1 MKTTNQQPAT
11 VRTSPRWKQPLIST
25 GCVLF
30 ASLLMSVNIKSFVR
44 AGNLIPG
51 GFTGLSLLLQRTAET
66 FFGISLPYS
75 VINIALNA
83 IPAIIGFRM
92 IGKKFTSYTVLMIV
106 LNSFLVDLIPVTPIT
121 YDPLLVSV
129 FGGILNGTAISI
141 ALFGKASSGG
151 TDFIAVYL
159 SSRLHKPSWN
169 FVFGI
174 NVVILTTAGFLFGFE
189 AAMYSIIFQFV
200 STQTINTLHRKD
212 QKATMFIVT
221 RHGAMLEQKIMEC
234 TRHGITHL
242 AVQGCYLKED
252 KDMLYTVLGEDEV
265 KEVTA
270 LVRSLDPEAFINII
284 KSEGIAGRDYLL
296 HPGDANHPAVI
307 RNLKTGTGTVPEL
320 RRRRVPE
327 TGNTPWTEP
336 DLHVYRFWSSV
347 LGNHEPYHPWTDPA
361 VKTAGICNRCES
373 TGCKGRTYHR

>member
-1 MKTTNQQPAT
+1 MKTTNQQPTT
-11 VRTSPRWKQPLIST
+11 VGTSPKWKQPMIST
-25 GCVLF
+25 GCVLL

-189 AAMYSIIFQFV
+189 LRCIPSFSSSFPHRRSTHFTEKIKKQPCSLSPVTEQCWSRRLWNVPGMESHILPFRAAI
-200 STQTINTLHRKD
+200 
-212 QKATMFIVT
+212 
-221 RHGAMLEQKIMEC
+221 
-234 TRHGITHL
+234 
-242 AVQGCYLKED
+242 
-252 KDMLYTVLGEDEV
+252 
-265 KEVTA
+265 
-270 LVRSLDPEAFINII
+270 
-284 KSEGIAGRDYLL
+284 
-296 HPGDANHPAVI
+296 
-307 RNLKTGTGTVPEL
+307 
-320 RRRRVPE
+320 
-327 TGNTPWTEP
+327 
-336 DLHVYRFWSSV
+336 
-347 LGNHEPYHPWTDPA
+347 
-361 VKTAGICNRCES
+361 
-373 TGCKGRTYHR
+373 

>member
-75 VINIALNA
+75 VI
-83 IPAIIGFRM
+83 
-92 IGKKFTSYTVLMIV
+92 GKKFTSYTVLMIV

-159 SSRLHKPSWN
+159 STRLHKPSWN

-270 LVRSLDPEAFINII
+270 LVHSLDPGAFINII
-284 KSEGIAGRDYLL
+284 KSEGIAGRFY
-296 HPGDANHPAVI
+296 
-307 RNLKTGTGTVPEL
+307 E
-320 RRRRVPE
+320 
-327 TGNTPWTEP
+327 EP
-336 DLHVYRFWSSV
+336 L
-347 LGNHEPYHPWTDPA
+347 E
-361 VKTAGICNRCES
+361 
-373 TGCKGRTYHR
+373 